1 MSQERGKQGPG
12 SGLWRIVCGTH
23 CPGAS
28 SDSCRSTPAQSTSGF
43 LLLLKGAQK
52 CSTPSASC
60 SISWASECSGRTAEN
75 GRSSS
80 HVRAGP
86 AKICHIDLNEP
97 KTKEQSETRTSQ
109 PGKVVA
115 HSQDP
120 TRPRITEAHLP
131 GLRHNLGREASGNPV
146 TKVTDSP
153 PANGLRAPYRH
164 EVTFPAHP
172 RA

>member
-1 MSQERGKQGPG
+1 MDCG
-12 SGLWRIVCGTH
+12 GLWAAHTALG
-23 CPGAS
+23 PAP
-28 SDSCRSTPAQSTSGF
+28 TPADQPQHRALVGL

-52 CSTPSASC
+52 CRTPSASC
-60 SISWASECSGRTAEN
+60 SISRASECSGRTAEN

-86 AKICHIDLNEP
+86 AKRCHIDLNEP
-97 KTKEQSETRTSQ
+97 KTKEQRETRTSQ

-131 GLRHNLGREASGNPV
+131 GLRHILGREASGNPADKGDRQS
-146 TKVTDSP
+146 TSQW
-153 PANGLRAPYRH
+153 AEGSIQA
-164 EVTFPAHP
+164 
-172 RA
+172 